1 MKRLLPI
8 LIVAVIAT
16 AAGWFLRGVYP
27 ASGIR
32 HPASE
37 SAAKAT
43 PLYYQSPMHPWIKSD
58 RPGKCTICG
67 MDLVPVYPGEA
78 GVDAGSG
85 LVQLATNTVQ
95 AIHVATEEAAV
106 RPLTRTLRFSGT
118 IEDDD
123 SRHRILSAYTMGR
136 IDKLFVNFVGAEVTE
151 GQVLASFYSPM
162 LLASVREYLSFQKHP
177 ADSADLATSARLR
190 LRQFGLTKSQIDDLP
205 KTFHESDLDLPLLA
219 PMTGTVVARSV
230 YEGQYVK
237 EGDRLFELADFATM
251 WFQFDAYERDLAW
264 LRLGQSVE
272 ITTASKPGKSFV
284 GKIAFIDPSFNPMTR
299 STKVRVELSNPLVA
313 GVGAQHREL
322 SHRLFAEARVSAET
336 PSALT
341 IARTAV
347 INPDGSPLVYVEKT
361 PGVYEPRRIT
371 LGRTGDDLV
380 EVASGLGA
388 GDKVVTTGNML
399 IDAQAQLNDSSRGQ
413 PASNHTTKAT
423 TPRHPP
429 LNATQTELL
438 NRLFTAGDALGAALA
453 ADDLKHFNDA
463 TPALHSLV
471 PEVAQAFSEHPDL
484 KDLAEAANRS
494 AHWPEPDSIEAARAR
509 FAAFIAP
516 VTELA
521 IRTRGQAAAPAT
533 LKIYQCPMSGKA
545 FPQAPATARWLQLG
559 GTIHNPYLGASM
571 IDCGAEVKP

>member
-1 MKRLLPI
+1 MKVFSLF
-8 LIVAVIAT
+8 LIVGLV
-16 AAGWFLRGVYP
+16 AAASGWLLRGVYP
-27 ASGIR
+27 ASGIP
-32 HPASE
+32 HPASN

-43 PLYYQSPMHPWIKSD
+43 PLFYQSPMHPWIKSD

-78 GVDAGSG
+78 GLDAGNG
-85 LVQLATNTVQ
+85 FVQLPTNTVQ
-95 AIHVATEEAAV
+95 AIHVATEEVAV
-106 RPLTRTLRFSGT
+106 RPLTRTLSFSGT

-177 ADSADLATSARLR
+177 ADSADLIVSSRLR
-190 LRQFGLTKSQIDDLP
+190 LRQFGLTESQIDDLP
-205 KTFHESDLDLPLLA
+205 TSFHESDLDLPLLA

-251 WFQFDAYERDLAW
+251 WFQFDAYERDLGW

-284 GKIAFIDPSFNPMTR
+284 GKVAFIDPSFNPATR
-299 STKVRVELSNPLVA
+299 STKVRVELPNPLV
-313 GVGAQHREL
+313 GDGPAQHREL
-322 SHRLFAEARVSAET
+322 SHRLFAEARVSAGT
-336 PSALT
+336 QSALT

-361 PGVYEPRRIT
+361 PGIYEPRRIS

-380 EVASGLGA
+380 EVASGLSI

-413 PASNHTTKAT
+413 PASTQTTQAT
-423 TPRHPP
+423 TPRLRP

-438 NRLFTAGDALGAALA
+438 GRLFSAGDTLGAALA
-453 ADDLKHFNDA
+453 ADDLKHFNDS
-463 TPALHSLV
+463 THVLHSLV
-471 PEVAQAFSEHPDL
+471 PEVVKAFSDDPGVRDL
-484 KDLAEAANRS
+484 VETANRA
-494 AHWPEPDSIEAARAR
+494 AHWPEPDSLAAARAR

-516 VTELA
+516 VAELA
-521 IRTRGQAAAPAT
+521 LRTKGQAATPGT
-533 LKIYQCPMSGKA
+533 LKVYQCPMSQKA
-545 FPQAPATARWLQLG
+545 FPNAPATARWLQLG
-559 GTIHNPYLGASM
+559 GTIHNPYFGASM
-571 IDCGAEVKP
+571 IDCGSEVKP